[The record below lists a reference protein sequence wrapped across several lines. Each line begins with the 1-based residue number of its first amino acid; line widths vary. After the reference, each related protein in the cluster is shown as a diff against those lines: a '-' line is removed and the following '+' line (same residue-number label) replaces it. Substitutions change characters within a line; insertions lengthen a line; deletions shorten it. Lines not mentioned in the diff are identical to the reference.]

1 MWLYGAVMAG
11 SFACA
16 MATCC
21 MSPCSSLCQTPRL
34 TRFLLA
40 DAGHSQLPWWA
51 LIVALI
57 LSLFMFPFVCVIYAV
72 TGFVSPSVFLHSCFR
87 R

>member
-1 MWLYGAVMAG
+1 MWLYGAIMVG

-21 MSPCSSLCQTPRL
+21 EFIKSFSHSRLFDLSLTFFP
-34 TRFLLA
+34 FL
-40 DAGHSQLPWWA
+40 DTGGSQLPWWA

-72 TGFVSPSVFLHSCFR
+72 TGFVSLTSFAFFL
-87 R
+87 